1 MVATSAAR
9 LQMTYQQVRAWSV
22 LPPEVL
28 AVFDRLPREDF
39 VPAASRGAAYGD
51 LAIPLG
57 EGQHMLTPSVV
68 GRVLQ
73 AVNVGRG
80 DRILEVGTGSG
91 YLTACLALLGQQV
104 HSLEIRPA
112 LAAQARVH
120 LKNAGIGNAEV
131 ESADVFAWQSTQPA
145 WDIIVL
151 TGSLPVYDPRFESL
165 LAPQGRLFVVT
176 GNAPVMEARLV
187 RKDQQGLLQSSSLF
201 ETVIDPLDH
210 AATTSRFKF

>member
-1 MVATSAAR
+1 
-9 LQMTYQQVRAWSV
+9 MTYQQVRAWSV
-22 LPPEVL
+22 LEPEQL
-28 AVFDRLPREDF
+28 AVFERLPREDF
-39 VPAASRGAAYGD
+39 APASWRGAAYGD

-57 EGQHMLTPSVV
+57 DGQHMLMPSVV
-68 GRVLQ
+68 GRILQ
-73 AVNVGRG
+73 AINVGRN

-112 LAAQARVH
+112 LAQQARVH
-120 LKNAGIGNAEV
+120 LKNAGVGNAVV
-131 ESADVFAWQSTQPA
+131 EAANVFAWQSTQPA

-151 TGSLPVYDPRFESL
+151 TGSLPVYDQRFESL

-176 GNAPVMEARLV
+176 GDAPVMEARLIQ
-187 RKDQQGLLQSSSLF
+187 KDNQGLLRVSSLF

-210 AATTSRFKF
+210 AATASRFEF

>member
-9 LQMTYQQVRAWSV
+9 LQMTYQQIRAWSV

-39 VPAASRGAAYGD
+39 VPAAWRGAAYGD

-68 GRVLQ
+68 GRILQ

-80 DRILEVGTGSG
+80 DCILEVGTGSG

-112 LAAQARVH
+112 LAGQARMH

-131 ESADVFAWQSTQPA
+131 ETADVFAWQSTRPT

-176 GNAPVMEARLV
+176 GNAPVMEARLI

-210 AATTSRFKF
+210 AATTSRFRF